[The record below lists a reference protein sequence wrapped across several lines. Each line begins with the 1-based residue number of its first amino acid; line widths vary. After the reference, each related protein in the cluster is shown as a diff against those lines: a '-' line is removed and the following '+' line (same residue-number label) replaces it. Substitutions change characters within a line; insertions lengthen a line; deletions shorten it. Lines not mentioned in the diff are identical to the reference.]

1 MAAYKLISADSHIVE
16 PPDMYATR
24 IEPKF
29 RDRAPKMERR
39 KTEAG
44 REYDAWMIDGVQ
56 VGTLGAV
63 MQAGQR
69 FEDPSQIDFLGIWE
83 DVRKGGYDAHAM
95 IAENEEDGVWGSCL
109 QPSQG
114 LFWYRVPDSALLTE
128 ICRVYNDWIT
138 DFCKPY
144 PERLKGIAML
154 NVDDVEEGCREL
166 ERIKKLGLV
175 GAFIPVSPLPDKP
188 YRDPSYDRLW
198 ATAQDHDM
206 PLLMHIATNRSG
218 VPGCEFT
225 MNVGELTGAG
235 RSTTDHWVR
244 YSLSAM
250 VFAGVFDRF
259 PKLKVGSV
267 EHETAWIPHWL
278 KQMDFTY
285 RERPVFTKGWKS
297 QSGMLPSDYWQR
309 NMFVEFMEDDLGVE
323 LRKYIGV
330 DNMLWGSDFP
340 HAEIDLAAIEAVPR
354 PDLRGRP
361 RGGPAQNHRRQRRQ
375 AVRLPPQLASQ
386 PTRTYPKKH
395 LRCLARPCAGHPRQ
409 AAAARQRILDGRD
422 KPGHDCN

>member
-1 MAAYKLISADSHIVE
+1 MAGYKLISADSHIVE
-16 PPDMYATR
+16 PPDMYAAR
-24 IEPKF
+24 IAPKF

-44 REYDAWMIDGVQ
+44 REYDAWMINGMQ

-83 DVRKGGYDAHAM
+83 DVRKGGYDAHSM
-95 IAENEEDGVWGSCL
+95 IVENEEDGVWGSCL

-114 LFWYRVPDSALLTE
+114 LFWYRLPDSALLTE

-166 ERIKKLGLV
+166 ERVKKLGLV

-188 YRDPSYDRLW
+188 YRDPAYDRLW
-198 ATAQDHDM
+198 ATAQDNEM
-206 PLLMHIATNRSG
+206 PLLLHIATNRAG

-225 MNVGELTGAG
+225 INVGELTGAG

-259 PKLKVGSV
+259 PRLRVGSV

-297 QSGMLPSDYWQR
+297 QSGMLPSDYWLR

-323 LRKYIGV
+323 LRKHIGV

-340 HAEIDLAAIEAVPR
+340 HAESTWPQSAQFLDRIFEGVPEADRRKITSDNAAKLFGFR
-354 PDLRGRP
+354 P
-361 RGGPAQNHRRQRRQ
+361 N
-375 AVRLPPQLASQ
+375 
-386 PTRTYPKKH
+386 
-395 LRCLARPCAGHPRQ
+395 
-409 AAAARQRILDGRD
+409 
-422 KPGHDCN
+422 

>member
-16 PPDMYATR
+16 PPDMYTAR
-24 IEPKF
+24 MEPKF

-39 KTEAG
+39 KTPTG
-44 REYDAWMIDGVQ
+44 REYDAWMIDGMQ

-83 DVRKGGYDAHAM
+83 DVRKGAYDPDAM

-114 LFWYRVPDSALLTE
+114 LFWYRIPDSALLSE
-128 ICRVYNDWIT
+128 ICRIYNDWIA

-144 PERLKGIAML
+144 PERLKAIAML
-154 NVDDVEEGCREL
+154 NVDDVDEGCREL
-166 ERIKKLGLV
+166 ERTKKLGMV
-175 GAFIPVSPLPDKP
+175 GAFIPVSPLPERP
-188 YRDPSYDRLW
+188 YRDPVYDRLW

-206 PLLMHIATNRSG
+206 PLLMHIATNRAG

-225 MNVGELTGAG
+225 MNIGELTGAG

-244 YSLSAM
+244 YSLGAM
-250 VFAGVFDRF
+250 LFAGVFDRY
-259 PKLKVGSV
+259 PRLKVGSV

-297 QSGMLPSDYWQR
+297 AEAMLPSDYWRR
-309 NMFVEFMEDDLGVE
+309 NMFVEFMEDDLGIG
-323 LRKYIGV
+323 LREHIGV
-330 DNMLWGSDFP
+330 ENMLWGSDFP
-340 HAEIDLAAIEAVPR
+340 HAESTWPQSKQFLDRIFAGVPEEDRRKITSDNAAKMFGFR
-354 PDLRGRP
+354 P
-361 RGGPAQNHRRQRRQ
+361 N
-375 AVRLPPQLASQ
+375 
-386 PTRTYPKKH
+386 
-395 LRCLARPCAGHPRQ
+395 
-409 AAAARQRILDGRD
+409 
-422 KPGHDCN
+422 